1 MSSGAEI
8 AEAAALNSDEF
19 QKYTWSAI
27 SSYFQENNG
36 QSLIHHQ
43 VESYND
49 FILNKLEEIIK
60 GFNEIDIYH
69 KYSTSLEQ
77 FEYHIIVNIKNP
89 AITKPT
95 IFEKDG
101 STKPMTPMEARQRNF
116 SYSSSLYIDFEIES
130 RWFDETNTRQSAKK
144 EIKNVCLGKIPV
156 MIGSNY
162 CNLKTSATLSLNN
175 EECKYDNGGYFIING
190 NEKVVISHDRISEN
204 KTYVFLETKM
214 SQYSHVA
221 EIRSVPDNNFGP
233 PKLTTVKISTKPTHF
248 GHYIKVNI
256 HHVRI
261 EIPLFVLFRAL
272 GIESD
277 YDIIKLITLESS
289 SNFQPSS
296 IIENLKGSI
305 EDANN
310 MTTRAKAFE
319 FLNRN
324 LNISGYPKELIM
336 NKNKRLAIVNDILK
350 HDFLPHVGEDLNK
363 KALYLGYMVNKLLQ
377 SYTGMIEMDDRD
389 SYLNK
394 RVDTPGIMLAN
405 LFRQYYG
412 RVIKDI
418 KTSVVKELNTGFWR
432 SSNDI
437 SNLINKNNIYKIVK
451 TNTIESG
458 LKYALAT
465 GNWGIKN
472 GNIKQGVA
480 QVLNR
485 LTYNATLSHLRR
497 INTPM
502 EKSGKLIQP
511 RKLHNTQW
519 GIICPAETPEGG
531 SVGLVKNMAVGT
543 RITISSNSTNVR
555 LLSKQ
560 LGTIIFT
567 DLEDIKDFHNETKI
581 FINGDFIGVHKNP
594 YEFYSQMKAYKHSGV
609 INIYTSIS
617 WNVLSNII
625 NISTESGRCVRP
637 LFLVK
642 NGNQLVYNKH
652 HVLALIQ
659 NKLTWK
665 NLVCPS
671 TIADPELRDKFSEPV
686 VEFVDVEEQ
695 NTSMIAMSLKEL
707 HKGQLGEQLPIQY
720 THMEIHPSLIL
731 GVLASN
737 IPFPDH
743 NQSPRNCYQCLDP
756 EEPVLM
762 ADGTRKQIKYVKI
775 GDEVKTFCEKTL
787 KYTNSKVINQYV
799 KETDKDIYTLYT
811 ISGRKITATYDH
823 KFMTDKGWVELKTAY
838 DKHHKVAVSFDHS
851 DKWSLSNVPDSQ
863 SAILNYITDHKITYL
878 GKIFNQSENTIQ
890 KYTTLIQNSNIVSKS
905 GILARI
911 MGYVLSDGSLNYY
924 AGKNSCQVSF
934 CCASYESAVTIM
946 NDIEVLGF
954 GARKIKNGVRYCH
967 DVRHSSFDFIYNGVF
982 PFLLILLGT
991 LYGKKTT
998 QAMYI
1003 PKWIEESDIGVQ
1015 TEFVRGIFSGHGS
1028 KIRYHRY
1035 GNNKF
1040 NFTLHSLSMST
1051 IPDHLDSMYKFMNF
1065 IANVL
1070 KTNDVEVS
1078 YIKHKDSNYE
1088 TQSVHL
1094 GFKQNTDNI
1103 INFFES
1109 IGYPYDL
1116 CKNCGSG
1123 VVVEYMKFRKYQKE
1137 NGIKV
1142 RKIDSFESFRNSI
1155 MINTNSC
1162 FIPINTLV
1170 KENDKTII
1178 ADITVENEN
1187 HSFIG
1192 GNNFMIH
1199 NSAMGKQAIGIY
1211 STNYRKRLD
1220 TLAHVLNYPQQPLVK
1235 TKVHKLLNSSNMPCG
1250 INVIVAI
1257 ASYTGFNQEDSI
1269 MVNKSSIDRGLFNS
1283 TFYRTYKEQ
1292 CNKNLS
1298 TGEEDEFCK
1307 IEQDQHTKTRPFNYD
1322 KISSDGFVDENI
1334 FVTSGD
1340 IMIGKYMPQ
1349 KIQNS
1354 VFVYKDN
1361 SVVVKNNESGY
1372 IDMKCAHDKYFK
1384 NTSSEGYQ
1392 FAKIKL
1398 RDFRQ
1403 PTIGDKLSS
1412 TSGQKGTIGMIYK
1425 QEDMPFNKD
1434 GLVPDIIINP
1444 HAIPSRMTI
1453 AQLLETI
1460 MGKASTTL
1468 GKYGDATPFTNL
1480 DVYELGKILEQNCGM
1495 EKNGNEILYNSR
1507 TGEQMNTYIFMGP
1520 TYYQRLKHMVCDKMH
1535 SRNSNGPIVLL
1546 TRQPAEGRAR
1556 DGGLRLGEM
1565 EVECN
1570 WAHGTMHFLK
1580 ERFME
1585 CSDNYRVFVCK
1596 KCNRLAPNINPDKN
1610 KFKCNVCGNKI
1621 HFAEVRIPFASKLLM
1636 QEIQSMSIGTKLL
1649 ST

>member
-1 MSSGAEI
+1 MTVECSSV
-8 AEAAALNSDEF
+8 LNANEF
-19 QKYTWSAI
+19 QKYTWTAI
-27 SSYFQENNG
+27 NSYFEDNNG

-43 VESYND
+43 VESFND
-49 FILNKLEEIIK
+49 FILNKLDEIIK

-69 KYSTSLEQ
+69 KYSYTMEQ
-77 FEYHIIVNIKNP
+77 FEYHISMNIINP
-89 AITKPT
+89 VITKPT
-95 IFEKDG
+95 IYEKDG

-116 SYSSSLYIDFEIES
+116 SYSSSLYVDIEIENK
-130 RWFDETNTRQSAKK
+130 WLDDNNETQVSHKTL
-144 EIKNVCLGKIPV
+144 KNVCIGKIPI

-162 CNLKTSATLSLNN
+162 CNLKISPLMSLNSD
-175 EECKYDNGGYFIING
+175 ECKYDYGGYFIING

-204 KTYVFLETKM
+204 KTYVFLETKV

-233 PKLTTVKISTKPTHF
+233 PKLTTVKLSSKPTHF
-248 GHYIKVNI
+248 GHYIKVNM
-256 HHVRI
+256 HHIRI

-277 YDIIKLITLESS
+277 RDIIRYVTLDSS
-289 SNFQPSS
+289 DLSQNN
-296 IIENLKGSI
+296 IVVHLKGSV
-305 EDANN
+305 EDANHL
-310 MTTRAKAFE
+310 TTRTKALE
-319 FLNRN
+319 YLNKN
-324 LNISGYPKELIM
+324 LNISGYPKELIT
-336 NKNKRLAIVNDILK
+336 NKNKRIAIINDILK
-350 HDFLPHVGEDLNK
+350 YDLLPHVGEDFNK

-377 SYTGMIEMDDRD
+377 SYTGMIDMDDRD

-394 RVDTPGIMLAN
+394 RVDSPGIMMAN

-418 KTSVVKELNTGFWR
+418 KSSVVKELNTGFWR
-432 SSNDI
+432 SNNDI

-451 TNTIESG
+451 NNTIESG

-531 SVGLVKNMAVGT
+531 SVGLVKNLAIGT
-543 RITISSNSTNVR
+543 RITISSNSMNVR
-555 LLSKQ
+555 NLSKKM
-560 LGTIIFT
+560 GVKMFT
-567 DLEDIKDFHNETKI
+567 DEYDIKHFYKKTKV
-581 FINGDFIGVHKNP
+581 FVNGDFIGVHERP
-594 YEFYSQMKAYKHSGV
+594 SEFYSQMKEFKRNGT
-609 INIYTSIS
+609 INIYTSVS
-617 WNVLSNII
+617 WNITNDII

-637 LFLVK
+637 LFIVK
-642 NGNQLVYNKH
+642 NGDELVFNKH

-659 NKLTWK
+659 KKITWK
-665 NLVCPS
+665 NLISPN
-671 TIADPELRDKFSEPV
+671 TIADPDLRSQFKESV
-686 VEFVDVEEQ
+686 VEFIDVEEQ
-695 NTSMIAMSLKEL
+695 NSSMIAMSLKEL
-707 HKGQLGEQLPIQY
+707 TKGQLGERLPIQY

-756 EEPVLM
+756 EENVLM
-762 ADGTRKQIKYVKI
+762 ADGTRKAIKNVKI
-775 GDEVKTFCEKTL
+775 GDEVKAFCEKTL
-787 KYTNSKVINQYV
+787 AYVNTKVINQYV
-799 KETDKDIYTLYT
+799 KMTDKDIYTMHT
-811 ISGRKITATYDH
+811 MSGRKITATYDH
-823 KFMTDKGWVELKTAY
+823 KFMTDKGWVELKTAF
-838 DKHHKVAVSFDHS
+838 DNKHKVAISFDHIN
-851 DKWSLSNVPDSQ
+851 LFASNNWCSVMKYLTKEQVTQVGETLGISQ
-863 SAILNYITDHKITYL
+863 NIVNDY
-878 GKIFNQSENTIQ
+878 FR
-890 KYTTLIQNSNIVSKS
+890 LIQDSNIIKYP
-905 GILARI
+905 GLLARI
-911 MGYVLSDGSLNYY
+911 LGYVLFSSNMKTLDCSSVSSAQKISDDIELIGFSNHVVQQGVTLFLSDALVFVLSCLVKDKTKQVPEWIEQSDGN
-924 AGKNSCQVSF
+924 
-934 CCASYESAVTIM
+934 I
-946 NDIEVLGF
+946 
-954 GARKIKNGVRYCH
+954 
-967 DVRHSSFDFIYNGVF
+967 
-982 PFLLILLGT
+982 
-991 LYGKKTT
+991 
-998 QAMYI
+998 
-1003 PKWIEESDIGVQ
+1003 Q
-1015 TEFVRGIFSGHGS
+1015 TEFVRGLFSAQFP
-1028 KIRYHRY
+1028 KIEINMNNSLFVPELPTSLMELMSHRELLRQ
-1035 GNNKF
+1035 F
-1040 NFTLHSLSMST
+1040 VVSVLL
-1051 IPDHLDSMYKFMNF
+1051 MNQ
-1065 IANVL
+1065 IDMDEENVL
-1070 KTNDVEVS
+1070 KVLPGNRNIT
-1078 YIKHKDSNYE
+1078 HLFE
-1088 TQSVHL
+1088 T
-1094 GFKQNTDNI
+1094 
-1103 INFFES
+1103 
-1109 IGYPYDL
+1109 IGYPYDIA
-1116 CKNCGSG
+1116 KNCDSG
-1123 VVVEYMKFRKYQKE
+1123 VLVEYV
-1137 NGIKV
+1137 KV
-1142 RKIDSFESFRNSI
+1142 REFLPECVSLDTFLQSI
-1155 MINTNSC
+1155 QVNTNSC
-1162 FIPINTLV
+1162 FIPIHELV
-1170 KENDKTII
+1170 KEPTKSII

-1192 GNNFMIH
+1192 GNNFLIH

-1269 MVNKSSIDRGLFNS
+1269 MVNKSSVERGLFNS

-1298 TGEEDEFCK
+1298 TGEEDEFCR
-1307 IEQDQHTKTRPFNYD
+1307 IEPDDNTKRRPFNYD
-1322 KISSDGFVDENI
+1322 KLSEDGFVDENN

-1340 IMIGKYMPQ
+1340 VMIGKYMPQ

-1354 VFVYKDN
+1354 VFVHKDN

-1372 IDMKCAHDKYFK
+1372 IDLKCAHDKYFK

-1392 FAKIKL
+1392 FAKIRL

-1412 TSGQKGTIGMIYK
+1412 TSGQKGTIGMTYR

-1460 MGKASTTL
+1460 MGKAATTI
-1468 GKYGDATPFTNL
+1468 GSYGDATPFTNM
-1480 DVYELGKILEQNCGM
+1480 DVHELGRILQDTCGM
-1495 EKNGNEILYNSR
+1495 ERHGNDILYNSR
-1507 TGEQMNTYIFMGP
+1507 TGEQMNTNIFIGP

-1565 EVECN
+1565 EVECC
-1570 WAHGTMHFLK
+1570 WSHGTMCFLK

-1596 KCNRLAPNINPDKN
+1596 KCNRLASNINPDKN

-1621 HFAEVRIPFASKLLM
+1621 HFAEIRIPFASKLLM

-1649 ST
+1649 SS